1 VEFVWH
7 RAKKHAVAGQGSKR
21 PPIGGSP
28 WHERRTP
35 IAQPTQIAS
44 KQVFFEVP
52 IFYLEEKFDIEIPL
66 SLDNSELDFLTVG
79 DVLKAVNTL
88 TRKAQ

>member
-1 VEFVWH
+1 MMYVSA
-7 RAKKHAVAGQGSKR
+7 RCNNR
-21 PPIGGSP
+21 
-28 WHERRTP
+28 
-35 IAQPTQIAS
+35 AQPPPRQLLDNDEPSGTVATRDTN
-44 KQVFFEVP
+44 
-52 IFYLEEKFDIEIPL
+52 LEEKFDIEIPL

>member
-1 VEFVWH
+1 MKENGTSQH
-7 RAKKHAVAGQGSKR
+7 GRRGSLLFGYIYCR
-21 PPIGGSP
+21 
-28 WHERRTP
+28 
-35 IAQPTQIAS
+35 
-44 KQVFFEVP
+44 

>member
-1 VEFVWH
+1 MQDLGIESID
-7 RAKKHAVAGQGSKR
+7 AVT
-21 PPIGGSP
+21 I
-28 WHERRTP
+28 
-35 IAQPTQIAS
+35 
-44 KQVFFEVP
+44 